1 MIKDIQKKQETV
13 TVKKRDTLENQAK
26 TAYLAIGS
34 NVGSR
39 IINIEKSKLLLINEN
54 IKFI

>member
-1 MIKDIQKKQETV
+1 MIKDIQKKQETG

-39 IINIEKSKLLLINEN
+39 IINIEKSIFPLLYISNK
-54 IKFI
+54 IK